1 MAYNVLPP
9 EDVKFFL
16 SNAPADTPLETL
28 LLVAF
33 SRWKIERMFEDS
45 KGRLGLDQFEVRR
58 YVSLRR
64 HLILSCVSHLFL
76 AEFLL
81 AHRGEKSA
89 PDGVPIADS
98 DGRDGSPLV
107 PWRSLLPSDSRV
119 PQFATDTH
127 PAPQRQRPAQPPQ
140 THATPA
146 ARPRSVS
153 ERPTHL
159 SLEAFVAL

>member
-1 MAYNVLPP
+1 
-9 EDVKFFL
+9 
-16 SNAPADTPLETL
+16 LETL

-58 YVSLRR
+58 YASLRR

-81 AHRGEKSA
+81 ANRGEKSA
-89 PDGVPIADS
+89 PDRVPVADS
-98 DGRDGSPLV
+98 DSRPGSPLV
-107 PWRSLLPSDSRV
+107 PRESLLPSDRRV
-119 PQFATDTH
+119 HQFATDTH
-127 PAPQRQRPAQPPQ
+127 PAPQRQGRTQPPQ
-140 THATPA
+140 TYATPA
-146 ARPRSVS
+146 ARHRSVS